1 MGVYGKRC
9 LGFIKE
15 NCWGTMRLEVSIGAP
30 HFTVKLIND
39 TPIVHG
45 CTTI

>member
-15 NCWGTMRLEVSIGAP
+15 NCWGTMRLEVSIGSP
-30 HFTVKLIND
+30 HSSVKID
-39 TPIVHG
+39 Y
-45 CTTI
+45 